1 LIFIIKNLFEINS
14 EEVRRI
20 LSLHES
26 RTKSQYLTEA
36 VTSSFKLTKVMKIAS
51 VGGDANTDK
60 NDLQLPEGTTFTV
73 KNIGNLISNVVT
85 YVMTKGYGSN
95 VVADTGTG
103 QIRYNCQTQRFK
115 IMDKNM
121 SFQSSYY
128 GDDDNKIRTNI
139 HNVCGYSDSETYRA
153 ADAAKI
159 VGANTKVNAAAS
171 FETIKA
177 NCLAA
182 LKNYPCLNV
191 TNGLQYLYTPNGLHF
206 YQNANFRYRGNGT
219 KQSTSI
225 PMRSDGNVQDKEWV
239 KFDCATEF
247 PGTAATTNPTVGANA
262 TTTNATN
269 TQQVNRQQVNGQ
281 QFAQRTVT
289 AINNVQKTLGVNQ
302 TGQLKNSDI
311 DSLLDKLK

>member
-1 LIFIIKNLFEINS
+1 MKKNLFEINS
-14 EEVRRI
+14 EEVQRI

-36 VTSSFKLTKVMKIAS
+36 VTSSFKLTNKIDIKS
-51 VGGDANTDK
+51 TGDDDNGEK
-60 NDLQLPEGTTFTV
+60 NSLRLPMGTTFTV
-73 KNIGNLISNVVT
+73 KNIGNLISNLVNYEMV
-85 YVMTKGYGSN
+85 KASNQGEN
-95 VVADTGTG
+95 VVGMGTG

-115 IMDKNM
+115 ITDKNM
-121 SFQSSYY
+121 SFQSHYY
-128 GDDDNKIRTNI
+128 GQDDTKVRTNLK
-139 HNVCGYSDSETYRA
+139 NVCAYSDSETYRA
-153 ADAAKI
+153 ADAAKT

-177 NCLAA
+177 NSLAA

-191 TNGLQYLYTPNGLHF
+191 TNGLQYVYATNGLHF

-239 KFDCATEF
+239 KFDCATDF

-289 AINNVQKTLGVNQ
+289 AINNVQKTLKIPQ

-311 DSLLDKLK
+311 DALLNKLK